1 MHMHRQLEGL
11 QREKQFLQL
20 HLPLSCGLSAV
31 VLQMGLNMYPLGF
44 LFANHLNPYGQNPY
58 PKMIA
63 IRLDLNSSL
72 EAPFVTP
79 LVIPIFTPVAR

>member
-1 MHMHRQLEGL
+1 
-11 QREKQFLQL
+11 
-20 HLPLSCGLSAV
+20 
-31 VLQMGLNMYPLGF
+31 MGLNMYPLGF

-58 PKMIA
+58 PKMIV

-79 LVIPIFTPVAR
+79 LVIPVFTPVAR